1 MKNEKKIND
10 LITLLNNKQYG
21 KIIFEIESNFDDKK
35 INSQILLILGL
46 AKMKLPNRKFDDVLS
61 ALQNFKEG
69 YILDKKSKIGLWT
82 WNRTWCR
89 LFFKCTRRTSIV
101 I

>member
-1 MKNEKKIND
+1 MKKKIND

-46 AKMKLPNRKFDDVLS
+46 AKMKLPNRNFDDVLS
-61 ALQNFKEG
+61 SLQNFKEG
-69 YILDKKSKIGLWT
+69 YILDKKSKIGLECLRYYFYGVSEKLEQK
-82 WNRTWCR
+82 NFISR
-89 LFFKCTRRTSIV
+89 
-101 I
+101 